1 MLKLVKY
8 EFRKARSALLALL
21 GIAAVLE
28 VYFLASLY
36 SNQEDNMV
44 VAGVLLFFCAYA
56 AAIFVFVRGV
66 TSYSGELK
74 NTSSYLIFMTPN
86 STLKIM
92 GSKYLYTFVN
102 GLFFTVLFAVLTAVD
117 AALALRQYGE
127 LNSCLLYT
135 SPSPRD

>member
-36 SNQEDNMV
+36 SNHEDNMV

-66 TSYSGELK
+66 TSY
-74 NTSSYLIFMTPN
+74 
-86 STLKIM
+86 
-92 GSKYLYTFVN
+92 
-102 GLFFTVLFAVLTAVD
+102 
-117 AALALRQYGE
+117 
-127 LNSCLLYT
+127 
-135 SPSPRD
+135 